1 MASGIS
7 DGPLCLSRLPGLPP
21 PRQFPT
27 LPGHPPA
34 YPRLTKLT
42 PYVRMDSMKKR
53 SLASVL
59 VELAFS
65 DHKMALVSGPRQC
78 GKTTLGRMLLRGRRR
93 GVYWNWDEAKFRR
106 LWAQDPSAAFPA
118 VKGGS
123 VPLVVLDEIH
133 KHRLW
138 KRNLKGVYDTL
149 EAPCDILVTGSARL
163 DVYKKGSDS
172 LLGRHLGFRLHPFSL
187 REMQRPDVPTPDE
200 ALELLLGGET
210 RNRKTA
216 EGGLKALM
224 TYGPFPEP
232 LLVQDMRKT
241 RLWRRNHE
249 RLVVREDLRD
259 LSRLPELDRIEML
272 NALLPDRVGSLFSLA
287 SVGRDLEVSIPTV
300 KRWITY
306 LKALYYLFE
315 VKPWHR
321 GIRRS
326 LRREGK
332 IYLWDYGAIR
342 NEAARFENLVASHLL
357 KTCHFWTDSGQGE
370 FELRYLRNKEK
381 REIDFLIVRD
391 GVPWLPVEVKSGDL
405 EPSDSWKALGPF
417 LPCRLGLQ
425 VVRKPGQRFHEVG
438 TTRVLVIG
446 APEALSCLA

>member
-1 MASGIS
+1 MG
-7 DGPLCLSRLPGLPP
+7 G
-21 PRQFPT
+21 
-27 LPGHPPA
+27 
-34 YPRLTKLT
+34 
-42 PYVRMDSMKKR
+42 MKKR

-59 VELAFS
+59 AELAFS

-78 GKTTLGRMLLRGRRR
+78 GKTTLGRMLLRSRRR

-118 VKGGS
+118 MKGRS

-149 EAPCDILVTGSARL
+149 KAPCDILVTGSARL

-187 REMQRPDVPTPDE
+187 REMQRPDVPTPD
-200 ALELLLGGET
+200 AASELLFGGGT
-210 RNRKTA
+210 RSGKAA
-216 EGGLKALM
+216 EGNLSALM

-232 LLVQDMRKT
+232 LLTQDARKA
-241 RLWRRNHE
+241 RLWRRSHE

-272 NALLPDRVGSLFSLA
+272 NALLPDRVGSLFSFA

-332 IYLWDYGAIR
+332 IYLWDYGAVQD
-342 NEAARFENLVASHLL
+342 EAARFENLVASHLL

-370 FELRYLRNKEK
+370 FELRYLRDKEK

-391 GVPWLPVEVKSGDL
+391 GVPWLPVEVKSGGL
-405 EPSDSWKALGPF
+405 TPSDSWKAMGPS
-417 LPCRLGLQ
+417 LSCKQGLQ
-425 VVRKPGQRFHEVG
+425 VVRKSGRRIHEVSG
-438 TTRVLVIG
+438 MHVLVIG
-446 APEALSCLA
+446 AAEALGCLA

>member
-1 MASGIS
+1 
-7 DGPLCLSRLPGLPP
+7 
-21 PRQFPT
+21 
-27 LPGHPPA
+27 
-34 YPRLTKLT
+34 
-42 PYVRMDSMKKR
+42 MKKR
-53 SLASVL
+53 SLAPVL
-59 VELAFS
+59 IELAFS

-78 GKTTLGRMLLRGRRR
+78 GKTTLGRMLLRGRRS
-93 GVYWNWDEAKFRR
+93 GVYWNWDEATFRR
-106 LWAQDPSAAFPA
+106 LWAQNPSAAVPV
-118 VKGGS
+118 VKKGD

-138 KRNLKGVYDTL
+138 KRSLKGVYDTL
-149 EAPCDILVTGSARL
+149 EVPCDILVTGSARL

-172 LLGRHLGFRLHPFSL
+172 LLGRHFGFRLHPFSL
-187 REMQRPDVPTPDE
+187 REMQRPDVPTPDA
-200 ALELLLGGET
+200 ALGLLFEGGT
-210 RNRKTA
+210 RSSKAA
-216 EGGLKALM
+216 EGHLKALM
-224 TYGPFPEP
+224 AYGPFPEP
-232 LLVQDMRKT
+232 LLAQDVRKA

-321 GIRRS
+321 GVRRS

-332 IYLWDYGAIR
+332 IYLWDYGAIG
-342 NEAARFENLVASHLL
+342 NEAARFENLIASHLL
-357 KTCHFWTDSGQGE
+357 KTCHFWTDSGHGD
-370 FELRYLRNKEK
+370 FELRYLRNKER

-391 GVPWLPVEVKSGDL
+391 GVPWLPIEVKSGDL
-405 EPSDSWKALGPF
+405 SPSDSWKALGPF
-417 LPCRLGLQ
+417 LPCKLGLQ
-425 VVRKPGQRFHEVG
+425 VVRKPVRQVREAGG
-438 TTRVLVIG
+438 TRVLVIG
-446 APEALSCLA
+446 AAETLGCLA